1 MIVFGEV
8 RQLEQCSAMATFVL
22 KVLIISSCSLALSVS
37 ARRKN
42 MLCMVVKK
50 PFFLLENRSF
60 SCLLAKRC
68 VHGGQRDLIK
78 AYSSE

>member
-22 KVLIISSCSLALSVS
+22 KVLIISSFSLALSVS

-68 VHGGQRDLIK
+68 VHCGQRDLIK
-78 AYSSE
+78 ASLSE

>member
-8 RQLEQCSAMATFVL
+8 RQLEQCSAMATFVV
-22 KVLIISSCSLALSVS
+22 KVLIISSFSLALSVS

-50 PFFLLENRSF
+50 PLLEDRNF

-78 AYSSE
+78 ASSSE

>member
-22 KVLIISSCSLALSVS
+22 KVLIISSVSLALSLS
-37 ARRKN
+37 ARKN

-60 SCLLAKRC
+60 SCLLAK
-68 VHGGQRDLIK
+68 
-78 AYSSE
+78 SSWAKTSYRSFFIGIATA